1 MIPHCRFGCCLS
13 HHTTLHPPKQAG
25 FNAVRC
31 SHYPNHDRWY
41 EICSL
46 FGLYVVDEVNLE
58 THGFDPTF
66 SNNETNPACQPE
78 WLPAIL
84 DRAVRMHARSVR
96 VRFVT

>member
-1 MIPHCRFGCCLS
+1 MLCL
-13 HHTTLHPPKQAG
+13 PEQAG

-41 EICSL
+41 EICSIY
-46 FGLYVVDEVNLE
+46 GLYVVDEVNLE

-66 SNNETNPACQPE
+66 CNNETNPACQPE

-84 DRAVRMHARSVR
+84 DRAVRMHARSVDLEYG
-96 VRFVT
+96 